1 MPSSVNRLFFMGS
14 SPLGRKPFSQV
25 TDGSKNPGRS
35 LCVFRPIVTGRFGIV
50 TAHSGRL

>member
-35 LCVFRPIVTGRFGIV
+35 PALRARGRDAG
-50 TAHSGRL
+50 